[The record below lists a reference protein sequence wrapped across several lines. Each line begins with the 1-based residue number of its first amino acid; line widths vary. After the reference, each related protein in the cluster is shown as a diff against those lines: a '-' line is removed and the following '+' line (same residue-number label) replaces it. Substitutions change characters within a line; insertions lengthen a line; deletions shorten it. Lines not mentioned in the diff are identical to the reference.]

1 MTAVIDA
8 TFDSVDDLL
17 THARRSLQRLT
28 ADEAEAALAAGA
40 RLVDIRPAWQRA
52 REGEIAGSLIVERN
66 HLEWRLHPRSSA
78 RLAVAIEGQR
88 WIVVCSEG
96 YTSSLAAAALV
107 SLGVPATDLIG
118 GVRAWQASGRPLVAG
133 PTAVESIV
141 GEPPH
146 QLTARPT
153 H

>member
-1 MTAVIDA
+1 
-8 TFDSVDDLL
+8 L
-17 THARRSLQRLT
+17 RL
-28 ADEAEAALAAGA
+28 GA
-40 RLVDIRPAWQRA
+40 RLVDIRPVWQRA
-52 REGEIAGSLIVERN
+52 AEGEIPGALVVERN

-78 RLAVAIEGQR
+78 RLPAAIEGQR

-118 GVRAWQASGRPLVAG
+118 GLRAWRAAGYPTVSG
-133 PTAVESIV
+133 PTPVERIC
-141 GEPPH
+141 G
-146 QLTARPT
+146 LTASVDLGDPGGPDIEYESP